1 MATITL
7 SYNTSNELIKSILN
21 SAILA
26 GASVVKENKTMTKHL
41 TPFEESL
48 EDIKHG
54 RVTKVKNIDNILEEL
69 LQ

>member
-7 SYNTSNELIKSILN
+7 RYNAENELIKSIFN
-21 SAILA
+21 SAVLA
-26 GASVVKENKTMTKHL
+26 GASIVKENKTRTKQL

-48 EDIKHG
+48 EDIKQG
-54 RVTKVKNIDNILEEL
+54 RVTRVKNIDTILEEL